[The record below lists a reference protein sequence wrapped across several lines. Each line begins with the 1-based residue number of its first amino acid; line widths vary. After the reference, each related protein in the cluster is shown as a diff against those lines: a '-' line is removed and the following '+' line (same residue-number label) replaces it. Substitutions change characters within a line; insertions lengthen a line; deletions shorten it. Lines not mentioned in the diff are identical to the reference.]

1 MGNLVNIIPLVYD
14 MKTKVTLVM
23 YYRSGCSCV
32 FRKFLRITDIKML
45 ATVGVNASL
54 VSYCVKLLMN
64 LGPIRQLLK
73 QI

>member
-14 MKTKVTLVM
+14 MQIKVTLVM
-23 YYRSGCSCV
+23 YYRGGCSCV

-54 VSYCVKLLMN
+54 VNYCVKLLMN
-64 LGPIRQLLK
+64 LEPIRQLLK

>member
-1 MGNLVNIIPLVYD
+1 
-14 MKTKVTLVM
+14 M

-54 VSYCVKLLMN
+54 VNYCVKLLMN
-64 LGPIRQLLK
+64 LEPIRQLLK